1 MGAAISARTVEE
13 VTFTPSPGGQGG
25 GSCGKCS
32 WQREHSKGPEVGREG
47 ILERVIRTEVT
58 VAIGLDQER
67 SSRSQ

>member
-1 MGAAISARTVEE
+1 MGAAISTRMAEE
-13 VTFTPSPGGQGG
+13 VTFTLRPGGQGG

-47 ILERVIRTEVT
+47 ILERVIKIEVT
-58 VAIGLDQER
+58 VARGLDQEP